1 MQGGWLAVRAS
12 LLWPTFPSPPRA
24 LGAGE
29 TLRAGSDTY
38 LLLSVPGDRTHS
50 SPSSLGGVD
59 SNSRATLPSWQENRA
74 TVHCGSRGAGNR
86 PPAEGW
92 ARAPVCLSS
101 RLAAGILHEQGRLC
115 WEVGGSRGG
124 PGQGGR
130 LRRQGAATEDGGDLL
145 PKRRARP
152 HRHNRDP
159 SLFLQLLK
167 QPRSFQTGVDLGWEL
182 AGSEAASPERGNL
195 RRGHPGCQM
204 DPGPRASHLISLSLR
219 D

>member
-1 MQGGWLAVRAS
+1 MVPGLRAPSVALSLPAAGSRGLCGGCWLAVRAS
-12 LLWPTFPSPPRA
+12 LLWPTFPSPP
-24 LGAGE
+24 GAPGARK

-59 SNSRATLPSWQENRA
+59 SNSRAALPSWQENRA

-101 RLAAGILHEQGRLC
+101 RLAAGVLHEQGRLC

-130 LRRQGAATEDGGDLL
+130 LRRQGAATEDGGT
-145 PKRRARP
+145 
-152 HRHNRDP
+152 
-159 SLFLQLLK
+159 SS
-167 QPRSFQTGVDLGWEL
+167 PRGVPGLTGTVEI
-182 AGSEAASPERGNL
+182 
-195 RRGHPGCQM
+195 
-204 DPGPRASHLISLSLR
+204 HLCSCSC
-219 D
+219 